1 MWTLGLHSKKL
12 LMLGPIDIVHVMFS
26 GWPTRR
32 LVELHVGIFLHHTCS
47 PYIKCSFRKCYEYF
61 PLIFLL

>member
-32 LVELHVGIFLHHTCS
+32 LVELHAGIFCITHVHRTLNAVLENVMNIS
-47 PYIKCSFRKCYEYF
+47 
-61 PLIFLL
+61 L